1 MRKKGSIKKFFIGL
15 ALCAVMCW
23 QVFPAVASDAPD
35 KIKIGV
41 ILPLSGPVSWAG
53 ASLKAGS
60 DLALEEVNAE
70 GGIFMKEFNK
80 KILVEVLYEDNQS
93 KPAMGVA
100 VAEKLITKDKV
111 HFLVGSAFHSSVTI
125 AVMELASKYNLPI
138 QSWMPVSEEIS
149 NKIKSDPEKYWNF
162 WKGDFASSAYGKT
175 IHATYKELEA
185 KKLLIPKNKKI
196 AFVVEDTDFGRSNAD
211 VSLALMEKEG
221 WEKAAY
227 EVVPVGH
234 NDFYPQLTKL
244 RISRPDI
251 VVSCFT
257 ALNSGVSFVKQFRES
272 GLSASHMA
280 IFYPLYPQLVQQAG
294 DAAQNLLWTPLLLNP
309 DKIKRQAVFRDNYKK
324 KYGKS
329 INNQAA
335 AGYDGMVGVAASF
348 KLAGSLDPKK
358 VVDAISKSDYQ
369 GVLGRYK
376 YDLERHEIM
385 DGVDYI
391 PIPTAQISDG
401 KSQIVW
407 PESMADRDYEKEPW
421 IK

>member
-1 MRKKGSIKKFFIGL
+1 MKRKNYLKKLSLGL
-15 ALCAVMCW
+15 AFCAMMCW
-23 QVFPAVASDAPD
+23 QVFPAMATEAPD
-35 KIKIGV
+35 KIRVGV

-53 ASLKAGS
+53 SSLKAGA
-60 DLALEEVNAE
+60 DLALEETNAD

-80 KILVEVLYEDNQS
+80 KIPVEVIYEDNQS
-93 KPAMGVA
+93 KPAIGVA

-125 AVMELASKYNLPI
+125 AVMELAPKYNLPI

-149 NKIKSDPEKYWNF
+149 NKIKSNPEKYWNF

-175 IHATYKELEA
+175 IYETYKDLEN
-185 KKLLIPKNKKI
+185 KKLMTIKNKKV

-211 VSLALMEKEG
+211 VSMALMAKDG
-221 WEKAAY
+221 WKKAAY

-244 RISRPDI
+244 KVSRPD
-251 VVSCFT
+251 VVISCFT

-280 IFYPLYPQLVQQAG
+280 IFYPLYPQLIEQAG
-294 DAAQNLLWTPLLLNP
+294 EAAQHLLWTPLLLNP
-309 DKIKRQAVFRDNYKK
+309 DKLKHQAVFRDNFKK
-324 KYGKS
+324 KYDKG
-329 INNQAA
+329 INNQNA
-335 AGYDGMVGVAASF
+335 AGYDGMVGIVAAME
-348 KLAGSLDPKK
+348 LAGSLDPKK

-391 PIPTAQISDG
+391 PIPTAQILDG
-401 KSQIVW
+401 KNTIVW
-407 PESMADRDYEKEPW
+407 PKGLADRDYIKEPW

>member
-1 MRKKGSIKKFFIGL
+1 MRTKGCLKKFFIGM
-15 ALCAVMCW
+15 ALCAIICW
-23 QVFPAVASDAPD
+23 QAFPALAADAPD

-60 DLALEEVNAE
+60 DLAVEEANAN

-80 KILVEVLYEDNQS
+80 KIPVEAIYEDNQS
-93 KPAMGVA
+93 KPAIGVA

-111 HFLVGSAFHSSVTI
+111 HFLVGSGFHSSVTI
-125 AVMELASKYNLPI
+125 AVMELAPKYNLPI

-149 NKIKSDPEKYWNF
+149 NKIKSNPEKYWNF

-175 IHATYKELEA
+175 IAATYKDLVS
-185 KKLLIPKNKKI
+185 KKLINPKNKKI

-211 VSLALMEKEG
+211 VSLALMEKDG
-221 WEKAAY
+221 WKKAAY

-244 RISRPDI
+244 KISQPDI

-294 DAAQNLLWTPLLLNP
+294 NAAQNLLWTPLLLNP
-309 DKIKRQAVFRDNYKK
+309 DKIKHQAIFRDNYKK

-329 INNQAA
+329 INNQSA
-335 AGYDGMVGVAASF
+335 AGYDGMVGAVKAF
-348 KLAGSLDPKK
+348 ELAGSLDPKK
-358 VVDAISKSDYQ
+358 VVDAISKADYQ

-401 KSQIVW
+401 KSEIVW
-407 PESMADRDYEKEPW
+407 PEGMADRDYEKEPW

>member
-1 MRKKGSIKKFFIGL
+1 MSKKDYLKGILISLVLFTMLCWI
-15 ALCAVMCW
+15 AL
-23 QVFPAVASDAPD
+23 PAMAADAPE
-35 KIKIGV
+35 KIKVGV

-53 ASLKAGS
+53 SSIKQGA
-60 DLALEEVNAE
+60 DLALEDINAA
-70 GGIFMKEFNK
+70 GGIYIKEFDK
-80 KILVEVLYEDNQS
+80 KIPVEVIYEDNQS
-93 KPAMGVA
+93 KPAIGVA

-111 HFLVGSAFHSSVTI
+111 HYLVGSAFHSSVTM
-125 AVMELASKYNLPI
+125 AVMELAPKYNLPI

-175 IHATYKELEA
+175 IYETYKELYN
-185 KKLLIPKNKKI
+185 KKLLVPKNKKI

-211 VSLALMEKEG
+211 VSLSLMEKDG
-221 WEKAAY
+221 WKKAAY

-244 RISRPDI
+244 KVSRPDV

-257 ALNSGVSFVKQFRES
+257 ALNSGVAFVKQFKES
-272 GLSASHMA
+272 GLAASHMA

-294 DAAQNLLWTPLLLNP
+294 DATEHLLWTPLLLNP
-309 DKIKRQAVFRDNYKK
+309 DKIENQAVFRDKFK
-324 KYGKS
+324 AKYDKG
-329 INNQAA
+329 INNQNA
-335 AGYDGMVGVAASF
+335 AGYDGMIGVIASF
-348 KLAGSLDPKK
+348 ELAGSLDPKK
-358 VVDAISKSDYQ
+358 VVDAISKADYQ

-376 YDLERHEIM
+376 YDLDRHEIM

-391 PIPTAQISDG
+391 PIPTAQILDG
-401 KSQIVW
+401 KSTIVW
-407 PESMADRDYEKEPW
+407 PESLADRDYIKEPW